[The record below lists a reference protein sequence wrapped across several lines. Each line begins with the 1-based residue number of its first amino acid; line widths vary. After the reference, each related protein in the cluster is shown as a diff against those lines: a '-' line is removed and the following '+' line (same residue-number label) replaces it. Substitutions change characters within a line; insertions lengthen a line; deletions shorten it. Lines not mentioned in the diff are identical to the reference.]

1 MINHFRSS
9 SGLIP
14 WNCVSIQVHLA
25 QPSPSSIVRI
35 SVPSPILYPVSV
47 YFISDSPLR
56 VNRISKTCFLRERK
70 TETVACA
77 REGEGKEC
85 QGFIGTH
92 TNARSVI
99 VSNST
104 IPPPPLASGRLAAPN
119 DDRFKWL
126 DLHSSYT
133 DPESKTPQLLLK
145 LPQSSILTN
154 RYFLFT
160 LHLALNPGII
170 A

>member
-14 WNCVSIQVHLA
+14 WNCVSIQV
-25 QPSPSSIVRI
+25 PTPCTTFPSSIVRI

-85 QGFIGTH
+85 QGFIRTH

-104 IPPPPLASGRLAAPN
+104 VPPPPLASGRLAAPN

-154 RYFLFT
+154 RYF
-160 LHLALNPGII
+160 
-170 A
+170 